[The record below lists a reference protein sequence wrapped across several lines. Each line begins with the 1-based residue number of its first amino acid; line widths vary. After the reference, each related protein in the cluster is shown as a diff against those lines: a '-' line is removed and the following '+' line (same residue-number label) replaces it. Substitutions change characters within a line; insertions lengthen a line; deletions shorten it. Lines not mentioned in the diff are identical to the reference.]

1 MVPVITDLIS
11 DYMHQ
16 KQTFQNRSPQPI
28 THKFK
33 LQYLQSGWRDSIK
46 RHLKHEATSELI
58 WLRSSFISDEESD
71 ICKKIKQEL

>member
-1 MVPVITDLIS
+1 MHALRQACAHTDTNTCVHGAHTHRSSIICPMVPVITDLIS

-33 LQYLQSGWRDSIK
+33 LQYLQSG
-46 RHLKHEATSELI
+46 
-58 WLRSSFISDEESD
+58 
-71 ICKKIKQEL
+71 